1 MPQMFD
7 WILYAIL
14 GIPLILAIFDLV
26 RTPH

>member
-14 GIPLILAIFDLV
+14 GIPLILAVFDLV
-26 RTPH
+26 RTPR